1 MVYQKGSR
9 ITQRQIAE
17 LAAVSQSTVSLVL
30 NGKAD
35 ALSRIPQETRDRVM
49 AVIRETTYVADPAA
63 RRLAGV
69 GNKILGVFTYEPAFA
84 DDSTDFYTPLLLGIE
99 AEAEAL
105 GCDLLMFT
113 SAPVENGRRR
123 IFHEN
128 NRLALADGCLL
139 LGREMVQDDLLRLV
153 ESRLPFVA
161 VGRRDVEG
169 VPYVGV
175 DYIAATTELIRRA
188 LDLGHDRFFYLH
200 FDSPAESV
208 LDRKRAIED
217 LRAFS
222 PSIDVAIRAS
232 DGTDTAGDWAA
243 IREFGPTVL
252 FVEMAERA
260 ASLHR
265 LATEAG
271 LSVPEDLSMVV
282 LGETSQPDDRGVDFT
297 RLSPPRSVLGSGAV
311 GLLGRMLSSNDKP
324 SGSELRTLLDCEV
337 KDGVTLA
344 APNKGNV
351 L

>member
-1 MVYQKGSR
+1 MEHVRGPR

-17 LAAVSQSTVSLVL
+17 LAAVSQSVVSLVL

-35 ALSRIPQETRDRVM
+35 AVTRIPQETRDRVM
-49 AVIRETTYVADPAA
+49 AVIRETGYVADPAA

-69 GNKILGVFTYEPAFA
+69 GNKIIGVFTYEPAFA

-99 AEAEAL
+99 AKAEAL
-105 GCDLLMFT
+105 ACDLLMFT

-175 DYIAATTELIRRA
+175 DYAAATSELVQRA
-188 LDLGHDRFFYLH
+188 LELGHDRFFYLH
-200 FDSPAESV
+200 FDSAAESV
-208 LDRKRAIED
+208 LDRKGAIEG
-217 LRAFS
+217 LRS
-222 PSIDVAIRAS
+222 LPSVEVAIRAS
-232 DGTDTAGDWAA
+232 DGTDTAADWAA

-260 ASLHR
+260 GILHR

-271 LSVPEDLSMVV
+271 LRVPEDLSIVV
-282 LGETSQPDDRGVDFT
+282 LGETSQTEGRGVDFT
-297 RLSPPRSVLGSGAV
+297 RLSPPRDLLGSRAA
-311 GLLGRMLSSNDKP
+311 GLLGRILSSNDKP
-324 SGSELRTLLDCEV
+324 FGTELRTLLDCEV
-337 KDGVTLA
+337 KDGSTLG
-344 APNKGNV
+344 APNKGNA

>member
-1 MVYQKGSR
+1 MDYPKARR
-9 ITQRQIAE
+9 ITQRHIAE
-17 LAAVSQSTVSLVL
+17 RAAVSQSVVSLVL

-35 ALSRIPQETRDRVM
+35 AISRIPKGTRDRVM
-49 AVIRETTYVADPAA
+49 AVIRETGYVADPAA

-69 GNKILGVFTYEPAFA
+69 GNKIFGVFTYEPAFA
-84 DDSTDFYTPLLLGIE
+84 DNSTDFYTPLLLGIE
-99 AEAEAL
+99 AKAEEL

-139 LGREMVQDDLLRLV
+139 LGREMAHDDLLRLV

-175 DYIAATTELIRRA
+175 DYVAATSELARRA
-188 LDLGHDRFFYLH
+188 RELGHERFYYLH

-208 LDRKRAIED
+208 RDRKRAMDD
-217 LRAFS
+217 LRALPFVE
-222 PSIDVAIRAS
+222 VAIRAS
-232 DGTDTAGDWAA
+232 DGTDIAADWAA
-243 IREFGPTVL
+243 IREFRPTVL
-252 FVEMAERA
+252 FVDRAERA
-260 ASLHR
+260 ESLYR

-271 LSVPEDLSMVV
+271 LAIPGDLSMVV
-282 LGETSQPDDRGVDFT
+282 LEETSQADGRGVDFT
-297 RLSPPRSVLGSGAV
+297 RLSPPRGLLGSSAV
-311 GLLGRMLSSNDKP
+311 GLLGRILSSNDNP

-337 KDGVTLA
+337 KDGATLA
-344 APNKGNV
+344 VPNKGNV